1 MIRGGNLKDHITHN
15 IPIKY
20 PKYLKNCFFV
30 ERVNTCNCEII
41 ATLGKINLIGKM
53 GKDFNR

>member
-15 IPIKY
+15 IPINY

-30 ERVNTCNCEII
+30 ERVNTFNCEII
-41 ATLGKINLIGKM
+41 GKINLIGKM
-53 GKDFNR
+53 GKGF